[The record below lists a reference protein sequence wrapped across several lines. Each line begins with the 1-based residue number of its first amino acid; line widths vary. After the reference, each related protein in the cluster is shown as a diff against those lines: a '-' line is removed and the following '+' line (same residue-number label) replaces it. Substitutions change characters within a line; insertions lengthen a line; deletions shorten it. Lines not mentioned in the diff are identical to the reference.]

1 MIMGFFLIFL
11 GFILILID
19 VLMSSHQVMLF
30 VIFPVIIGSGSFL
43 SLIGVILIFIGMF
56 LSFLEPF
63 LRARHAEKHLTDEDI
78 LRYVGTKRDINYEE
92 IDKREES
99 AWGGV
104 IFIGPF
110 PIAFGAF
117 RGKRYKEHLKTL
129 SLIHISE
136 PRDLST
142 SRMPSSA

>member
-1 MIMGFFLIFL
+1 MITGFFLIFL
-11 GFILILID
+11 GFTLILID

-30 VIFPVIIGSGSFL
+30 VIFPVIIGRGSFL
-43 SLIGVILIFIGMF
+43 SLIGVILIFIGM
-56 LSFLEPF
+56 LLLFLEPF

-78 LRYVGTKRDINYEE
+78 LRYVETKRDINYEE

-117 RGKRYKEHLKTL
+117 RGKRYKELLKTIGIIL
-129 SLIHISE
+129 GVIIIILTIMFIFKQ
-136 PRDLST
+136 
-142 SRMPSSA
+142 